1 MFCKK
6 IKSILYK
13 IEQKYSKKAFD
24 QRYGEGIDV
33 MDKDWDNMIILDAC
47 RLDSFAKYNNIDG
60 ELKKVVSRGNHSK
73 SFIDKNFAGRDL
85 HDTIYITAN
94 PFVERISENVFFR
107 VYYSEL
113 FDKWDESMNTIPP
126 EAVVESAIEMNRQYP
141 NKRIIAHM
149 MQPHAPYIGPTGK
162 ELYNRYTFGLFNHSI
177 KNRAGF
183 DIPNVS
189 IPQAMQDGPIKQHEL
204 RQAYEENVQIAL
216 RHAKTLI
223 EKLDGKSVITAD
235 HGEMLGE
242 RVLFKRRYSHGR
254 FHTPELRVVPWLIV
268 DADERRNITSGSPK
282 NFTNLEERETHL
294 EALGY
299 K

>member
-1 MFCKK
+1 MLCKK

-13 IEQKYSKKAFD
+13 IEQKYSKKSFNR
-24 QRYGEGIDV
+24 RYGDGIDV
-33 MDKDWDNMIILDAC
+33 MDKNWDNMVILDAC
-47 RLDSFAKYNNIDG
+47 RLDAFSKYNNIDG

-73 SFIDKNFAGRDL
+73 SFIDENFAGRNL

-94 PFVERISENVFFR
+94 PFVERISDNVFFR

-113 FDKWDESMNTIPP
+113 FDEWDDSMNTIPP
-126 EAVVESAIEMNRQYP
+126 EAVVEAAIDMNRQYP

-162 ELYNRYTFGLFNHSI
+162 DLYNRYIFGLFNHSV
-177 KNRAGF
+177 KNNGDF

-189 IPQAMQDGPIKQHEL
+189 IPQAMHNGPIEQHEL
-204 RQAYEENVQIAL
+204 KQAYEENVQIAL
-216 RHAKTLI
+216 RHAEYLTEELG
-223 EKLDGKSVITAD
+223 GKSVITAD

-242 RVLFKRRYSHGR
+242 RVLFKKRYSHGR

-282 NFTNLEERETHL
+282 SFKNLEERETHL

>member
-6 IKSILYK
+6 IKSIPNK
-13 IEQKYSKKAFD
+13 IEQKYSKAIFD
-24 QRYGEGIDV
+24 RRYGDGIDV
-33 MDKDWDNMIILDAC
+33 MDEDWDNLVILDAC
-47 RLDSFAKYNNIDG
+47 RLDAFSEYNNIDG

-73 SFIDKNFAGRDL
+73 SFIDKNFAGRNL

-94 PFVERISENVFFR
+94 PFVERISDDVFFR
-107 VYYSEL
+107 VYYSDL
-113 FDKWDESMNTIPP
+113 FDEWDESMNTIPP
-126 EAVVESAIEMNRQYP
+126 EAVVEATIDMNRQYP

-149 MQPHAPYIGPTGK
+149 MQPHAPYIGSKGK
-162 ELYNRYTFGLFNHSI
+162 ELYNRCMFGLFNHNV
-177 KNRAGF
+177 KNHSDF

-189 IPQAMQDGPIKQHEL
+189 IPQAMRGGLIKQHEL

-216 RHAKTLI
+216 RNAECLI
-223 EKLDGKSVITAD
+223 EKLGGKSIITAD
-235 HGEMLGE
+235 HGELLGE
-242 RVLFKRRYSHGR
+242 RVLLKKRYSHGR

-282 NFTNLEERETHL
+282 SFKNLEEKETHL